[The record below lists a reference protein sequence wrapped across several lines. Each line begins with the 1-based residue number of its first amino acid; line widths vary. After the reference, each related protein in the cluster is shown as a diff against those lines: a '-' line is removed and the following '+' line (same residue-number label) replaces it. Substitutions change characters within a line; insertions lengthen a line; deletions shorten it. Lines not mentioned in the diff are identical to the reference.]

1 VTGAGQA
8 PATGGE
14 TPAASTPS
22 TLRGVWATAL
32 VPWTRDDAIDVGRL
46 RDQLDVLAASGVDG
60 IYAHGTAGEFHSLS
74 AGEHRVVSELVAE
87 VCREVGL
94 PFQIGANHM
103 SAQTVLERALVA
115 ADLHPLAIQVTLPD
129 WLPLSMDEVLRF
141 LDAVADATA
150 PVPLVLYNPPHAK
163 TALSPEQLGAVA
175 TRITSLEGIKVA
187 DGDDH
192 WYSQMRTHCAS
203 LALFVPGHH
212 LASGYRRGAVGSYSN
227 VAALTPVGAA
237 RWWRLIQEDLTAAEQ
252 VETTI
257 RSFFDDH
264 IVPLQASGYGPP
276 ALDKALAH
284 IGGWCDTGTRVRW
297 PASSV
302 PAEHAAKLRAEA
314 RRRMPFLF
322 D

>member
-1 VTGAGQA
+1 M
-8 PATGGE
+8 
-14 TPAASTPS
+14 

-32 VPWTRDDAIDVGRL
+32 VPWTPEDAVDLARL

-74 AGEHRVVSELVAE
+74 AVEHRVVSELVAE
-87 VCREVGL
+87 VCQKAGL

-115 ADLHPLAIQVTLPD
+115 AELHPVAIQVTLPD

-141 LDAVADATA
+141 LEAVSDATA

-163 TALSPEQLGAVA
+163 TVLTPEQLGAVA
-175 TRITSLEGIKVA
+175 ARIPALEGVKVA
-187 DGDDH
+187 GGDDE
-192 WYSQMRTHCAS
+192 WYARMRTHCDS
-203 LALFVPGHH
+203 TALFVPGHH
-212 LASGYRRGAVGSYSN
+212 LASGYHRGAAGSYSN
-227 VAALTPVGAA
+227 VAALSPAGAA
-237 RWWRLIQEDLTAAEQ
+237 RWWRLIQEDLAAAEE
-252 VETTI
+252 VETAI

-264 IVPLQASGYGPP
+264 IVPLQVAGYGPP

-284 IGGWCDTGTRVRW
+284 IGGWCGTGTTVRW

-302 PAEHAAKLRAEA
+302 PPEHAEQLRAEA
-314 RRRMPFLF
+314 RQRMPLLF

>member
-1 VTGAGQA
+1 M
-8 PATGGE
+8 
-14 TPAASTPS
+14 

-32 VPWTRDDAIDVGRL
+32 VPWTPEDAVDLARL
-46 RDQLDVLAASGVDG
+46 RGQLEVLAASGVDG

-74 AGEHRVVSELVAE
+74 ADEHRVVSELVAE
-87 VCREVGL
+87 VCREAGL

-115 ADLHPLAIQVTLPD
+115 VDLDPVAIQVTLPD

-141 LDAVADATA
+141 LEAVADVTTQ
-150 PVPLVLYNPPHAK
+150 VPLVLYNPPHAK
-163 TALSPEQLGAVA
+163 TVLTPEQLGTVA
-175 TRITSLEGIKVA
+175 ARIPSLAGIKLA
-187 DGDDH
+187 GGDDE
-192 WYSQMRTHCAS
+192 WWSRMRTHCPS
-203 LALFVPGHH
+203 LAVFVPGHH

-227 VAALTPVGAA
+227 VATLSPAGAA
-237 RWWRLIQEDLTAAEQ
+237 RWWRLIQQDLAAAEE
-252 VETTI
+252 VETEI

-264 IVPLQASGYGPP
+264 IVPLQVSGYGPP

-284 IGGWCDTGTRVRW
+284 IGGWCDTGTTVRW

-302 PAEHAAKLRAEA
+302 PAEHAERLRAEA

-322 D
+322 E